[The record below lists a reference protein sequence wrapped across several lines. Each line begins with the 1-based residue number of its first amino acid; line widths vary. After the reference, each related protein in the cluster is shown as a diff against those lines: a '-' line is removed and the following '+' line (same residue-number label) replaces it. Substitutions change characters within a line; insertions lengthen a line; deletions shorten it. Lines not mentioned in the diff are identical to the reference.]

1 MKKSIPI
8 VIAISS
14 WLFSCGPQRREICD
28 CLDIE
33 AALTDSLLLSKKE
46 LKAKSEGCAW
56 VAEEL
61 SPAEQ
66 SAKLIE
72 CYSKNLPSVTT
83 GKQETEEPINSED
96 SEDNSNKPKPDP
108 GFL

>member
-1 MKKSIPI
+1 MKMYTPLFM
-8 VIAISS
+8 AISS
-14 WLFSCGPQRREICD
+14 LLFSCGPQRLDVCD

-56 VAEEL
+56 VTEEL

-66 SAKLIE
+66 SVKLIE
-72 CYSKNLPSVTT
+72 CYSKNAPATSIEDEEIE
-83 GKQETEEPINSED
+83 GKRETEDTEYNED
-96 SEDNSNKPKPDP
+96 QTIPKPRP
-108 GFL
+108 

>member
-8 VIAISS
+8 FIAISS
-14 WLFSCGPQRREICD
+14 LLFSCGPQRRDICD
-28 CLDIE
+28 CLNIE

-83 GKQETEEPINSED
+83 DKQETEEPINSED
-96 SEDNSNKPKPDP
+96 SKDNSNKPKPNP
-108 GFL
+108 GF

>member
-1 MKKSIPI
+1 MKISISKLL
-8 VIAISS
+8 IASAI
-14 WLFSCGPQRREICD
+14 FASCGPQRREICD
-28 CLDIE
+28 CLNIE

-66 SAKLIE
+66 SVKLIE
-72 CYSKNLPSVTT
+72 CYSKNAPAYPTDN
-83 GKQETEEPINSED
+83 QETEEQSNTED
-96 SEDNSNKPKPDP
+96 SQNNQAKPKPNP
-108 GFL
+108 GF

>member
-1 MKKSIPI
+1 MKKYIP
-8 VIAISS
+8 VLIAISS
-14 WLFSCGPQRREICD
+14 LLFSCGPQRREICD

-56 VAEEL
+56 VTEEL

-66 SAKLIE
+66 SVKLIE
-72 CYSKNLPSVTT
+72 CYSKNAPTET
-83 GKQETEEPINSED
+83 IEKTNTEEPINSED
-96 SEDNSNKPKPDP
+96 SKNNQAKPKPNP
-108 GFL
+108 GF